1 MVVGMVSRSTLQV
14 GMWVEYRTRYSRS
27 RSRGVVIGVVYGE
40 PKMKRDNIT
49 HLVIQDWYSA
59 SRGEPPHLI
68 TSPDIIPIA
77 DARKPRS

>member
-1 MVVGMVSRSTLQV
+1 
-14 GMWVEYRTRYSRS
+14 MWVEYRTRYVR
-27 RSRGVVIGVVYGE
+27 RWSRGKVIGVVYGE

-59 SRGEPPHLI
+59 DRGQQPHEI
-68 TSPDIIPIA
+68 TGPDIIPIT